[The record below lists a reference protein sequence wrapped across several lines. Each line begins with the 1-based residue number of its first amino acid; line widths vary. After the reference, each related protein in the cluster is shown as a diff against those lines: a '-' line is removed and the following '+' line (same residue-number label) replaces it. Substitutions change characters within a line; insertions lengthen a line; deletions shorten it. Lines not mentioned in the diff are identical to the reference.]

1 MIDFQKL
8 KQNSRLLLSVKLQP
22 VQGTRFQPTG
32 FPDLG
37 AALYQLP
44 NSSTRMLLLESAQSI
59 ANRLEMTI
67 WDEIDRDLI
76 PALQGLPYV
85 IVKRKDNQK
94 VLTNSLLEAHR
105 LNSFYIL
112 EGKDK
117 SFLNTLIEEL
127 AIPAEG
133 AVDFHQLAVVL
144 AKYDFNSLLHGI
156 FLAKKEIA
164 GGRFKLSRALTGFIE
179 AKNVETVASGGVKND
194 RVNPSADAKKG
205 GGNIPYHK
213 DEYTAEE
220 ITAYFSLDLRQICGY
235 RLATEVE
242 DLLIAI
248 ALYKILAFLDTGLRL
263 RTSCDLE
270 CVSAP
275 IVKRPDDFQLPT
287 LAELTKLL
295 PGLVKKCSSAFANP
309 AITEVEYDAV
319 PKEIVDKKAN
329 HSKSK
334 NDEEVEQ
341 GEDE

>member
-1 MIDFQKL
+1 MIDFKKL
-8 KQNSRLLLSVKLQP
+8 KQSPRLLLSVELQP
-22 VQGTRFQPTG
+22 VQGARFQPTG

-44 NSSTRMLLLESAQSI
+44 GSSTRMLLLESAQSV

-67 WDEIDRDLI
+67 WDEIEQDLI
-76 PALQGLPYV
+76 PELNGLPYV
-85 IVKRKDNQK
+85 K
-94 VLTNSLLEAHR
+94 VMKKGDGKMLTNSLLEAHR
-105 LNSFYIL
+105 LNSNYIL

-117 SFLNTLIEEL
+117 SFLNTLIKEL
-127 AIPAEG
+127 EIPAEG
-133 AVDFHQLAVVL
+133 AVDFSKLAKVL

-164 GGRFKLSRALTGFIE
+164 GGRFKLSRALAGFIE

-194 RVNPSADAKKG
+194 RVNPSGDAKKG
-205 GGNIPYHK
+205 GGNIPYAR

-220 ITAYFSLDLRQICGY
+220 ITAYFSLDLRQIRGY
-235 RLATEVE
+235 RFDNDDVE
-242 DLLIAI
+242 DLIIAI

-275 IVKRPDDFQLPT
+275 IVKKPHDFKLPT
-287 LAELTKLL
+287 LAELTELL
-295 PGLVKKCSSAFANP
+295 PTLVKKCSLVFASP
-309 AITEVEYDAV
+309 AITKVEYDAV
-319 PKEIVDKKAN
+319 PN
-329 HSKSK
+329 PKSNPK
-334 NDEEVEQ
+334 NDEEVTEK

>member
-8 KQNSRLLLSVKLQP
+8 KQNPRLLLSVKLQP

-44 NSSTRMLLLESAQSI
+44 NSPTKMLLLESAQSV

-67 WDEIDRDLI
+67 WDEFNQDLI
-76 PALQGLPYV
+76 PVLQGLPYV
-85 IVKRKDNQK
+85 IVRQKGDRK

-117 SFLNTLIEEL
+117 SFLDTLIKEL

-164 GGRFKLSRALTGFIE
+164 GGRFKLSRALAGFIE

-235 RLATEVE
+235 RLDPEVE

-275 IVKRPDDFQLPT
+275 IIKRPDDFQLPS
-287 LAELTKLL
+287 LDELTKLL
-295 PGLVKKCSSAFANP
+295 PGLVKKCSSVFASP

-319 PKEIVDKKAN
+319 PKEIADKKTGN
-329 HSKSK
+329 PKLK
-334 NDEEVEQ
+334 NGEETEQ